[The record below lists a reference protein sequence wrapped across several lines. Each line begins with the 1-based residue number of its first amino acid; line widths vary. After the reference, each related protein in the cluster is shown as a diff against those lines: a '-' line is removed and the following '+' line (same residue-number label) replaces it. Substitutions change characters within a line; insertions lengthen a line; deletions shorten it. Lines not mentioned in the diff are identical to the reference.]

1 MYRNVGSNNIKSL
14 KEKTFICK
22 KKKKTKTKKNINKQ
36 TNKPKIPQ
44 QKTNCTLKSLD
55 CRVIYTFKDNIN
67 EQ

>member
-1 MYRNVGSNNIKSL
+1 MFEGKNFYL
-14 KEKTFICK
+14 QKEKK
-22 KKKKTKTKKNINKQ
+22 NKNKKNINKQ

>member
-22 KKKKTKTKKNINKQ
+22 KKKNNKQ